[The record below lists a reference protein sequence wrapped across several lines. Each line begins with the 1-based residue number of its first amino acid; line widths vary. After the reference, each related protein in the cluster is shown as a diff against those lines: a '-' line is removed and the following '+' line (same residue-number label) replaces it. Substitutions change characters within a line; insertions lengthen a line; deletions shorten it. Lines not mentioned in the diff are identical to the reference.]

1 MTDSKVPTMADAR
14 KEASGILFA
23 IAVLQL
29 ICGGILIA
37 MAPQIMG
44 APIPDDQLPLFVAE
58 WFGIAVVFGLLGVW
72 ARAMPLPPVIIGL
85 VLYVGLATAAAV
97 VNPETIKNGIIV
109 KIVIV
114 LGLIRAIRTCL
125 SATPDDPADAWA
137 ADGSGTDDWDGR
149 SSGKRH
155 DPDKDG
161 YS

>member
-1 MTDSKVPTMADAR
+1 MAEKKIPTMAEAR

-23 IAVLQL
+23 IAILQL

-37 MAPQIMG
+37 LAPQIMG
-44 APIPDDQLPLFVAE
+44 APIPDDDMVFFIAE
-58 WFGIAVVFGLLGVW
+58 WFGIAVVFALLGLW
-72 ARAMPLPPVIIGL
+72 ARVLPLPPVIIGL
-85 VLYVGLATAAAV
+85 ILYVSLAVAAAV

-109 KIVIV
+109 KIVII

-137 ADGSGTDDWDGR
+137 EDSSGTDDWDGR

-155 DPDKDG
+155 DPEKDG